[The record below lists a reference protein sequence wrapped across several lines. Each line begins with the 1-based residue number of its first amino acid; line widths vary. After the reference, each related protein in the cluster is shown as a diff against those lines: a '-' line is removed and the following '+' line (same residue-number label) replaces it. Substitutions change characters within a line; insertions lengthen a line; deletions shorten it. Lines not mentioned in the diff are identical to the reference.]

1 MSPANPHFIVSELTI
16 KRGDE
21 FRTVLVGA
29 YVTSGP
35 IDAHDP
41 ETGEDVDLTHA
52 EKRLAA
58 AMLGTEW
65 GRLMAKKVG

>member
-1 MSPANPHFIVSELTI
+1 VSGFLVAKLTI
-16 KRGDE
+16 QRGDE

-41 ETGEDVDLTHA
+41 ETGEDVELTPA

-58 AMLGTEW
+58 SMLGTEW
-65 GRLMAKKVG
+65 GKLMAKKVG